1 MTGTPDLRQ
10 PRARAKSPRAHSLA
24 FFLGFIRNPDL
35 VGSVIPSSR
44 FLERRI
50 IETGD
55 VAHAKVVVEL
65 GPGTGGTTRAILE
78 ALPPE
83 GRLLAIEIDPKF
95 ADRLRHDA
103 DPRLLVYTGSAAD
116 IQKAL
121 DAHGL
126 AGADV
131 VFSGIPFSTM
141 PRELGLSI
149 LEAVWASLAPGG
161 RFVAYQFRDRVAV
174 LGRKLFGRPEVE
186 MEVLNIPPTRVFHWR
201 KPAAKNG
208 PSASV

>member
-10 PRARAKSPRAHSLA
+10 SRPRASRGHSLA

-55 VAHAKVVVEL
+55 VAHADVVVEL
-65 GPGTGGTTRAILE
+65 GPGTGGTTRAILQ
-78 ALPPE
+78 ALPAE

-95 ADRLRHDA
+95 AERLRRIPDS
-103 DPRLLVYTGSAAD
+103 RLLVYTGSAAD
-116 IQKAL
+116 IRKAL
-121 DAHGL
+121 DEYGL
-126 AGADV
+126 PSADI

-149 LEAVWASLAPGG
+149 LESVWESLAPGG

-174 LGRKLFGRPEVE
+174 LGRKLFGHPEVE
-186 MEVLNIPPTRVFHWR
+186 MEVLNIPPTRVFHWQ
-201 KPAAKNG
+201 KPSGKNAA
-208 PSASV
+208 SASA

>member
-10 PRARAKSPRAHSLA
+10 PRARVKSSRGHSLA
-24 FFLGFIRNPDL
+24 FFLGFIRNPEL

-95 ADRLRHDA
+95 ADRLRREA

-116 IQKAL
+116 IQTAL
-121 DAHGL
+121 DAYGL
-126 AGADV
+126 PGADV

-149 LEAVWASLAPGG
+149 LESVWASLAPGG

-201 KPAAKNG
+201 KPAARNG
-208 PSASV
+208 SAVSA

>member
-1 MTGTPDLRQ
+1 MTGSTDLRRPQ
-10 PRARAKSPRAHSLA
+10 PRRRSARSHNLA
-24 FFLGFIRNPDL
+24 FFLGFIRNPEL

-50 IETGD
+50 IEIGD

-65 GPGTGGTTRAILE
+65 GPGTGGTTRAILR
-78 ALPPE
+78 ALPAE

-95 ADRLRHDA
+95 ADRLRQDA
-103 DPRLLVYTGSAAD
+103 DPRLVVFTGSAAD

-126 AGADV
+126 GRPDI

-141 PRELGLSI
+141 PRELGISI
-149 LEAVWASLAPGG
+149 LRAVWESLAPGG
-161 RFVAYQFRDRVAV
+161 RFVAYQFRDRVAM
-174 LGRKLFGRPEVE
+174 LGRKLFGRPRIELE
-186 MEVLNIPPTRVFHWR
+186 ALNIPPTRIFTWQ
-201 KPAAKNG
+201 KSESEAA
-208 PSASV
+208 AA

>member
-1 MTGTPDLRQ
+1 MTGTPSMRQ
-10 PRARAKSPRAHSLA
+10 PRPRPKSKRGHSLA

-50 IETGD
+50 IEIGD
-55 VAHAKVVVEL
+55 VARARVVVEL
-65 GPGTGGTTRAILE
+65 GPGTGGTTRAILK

-95 ADRLRHDA
+95 ADRLRREP
-103 DPRLLVYTGSAAD
+103 DPRLLVHTGSAAD
-116 IQKAL
+116 IRQAL

-126 AGADV
+126 PGADV

-149 LEAVWASLAPGG
+149 LESVWDSLSPGG

-174 LGRKLFGRPEVE
+174 LGRKLFGHPTVQ

-201 KPAAKNG
+201 KPAAANG
-208 PSASV
+208 APVSA